1 MPGAWP
7 LVGHFPAYA
16 RDPLGFAAAAAASGS
31 VAGVRFGP
39 LPALLVSDAAS
50 IEEVLVSRHRDF
62 VKGRAN
68 QRVGVVVGQG
78 ILLSEGETW
87 RRHRRIVQ
95 PAFQHDRVTAWGALM
110 SDEAR
115 IAITGWRDGEVR
127 DIHADMSAL
136 ALAIVGRTVLDS
148 AIDDADVATVQ
159 AAAATLTDHFDSRFN
174 TLAFFVPDSLPT
186 PGNRRMRAAVRRLD
200 AIVYR
205 LIAERRRSGT
215 RGDDVISMLLDADGG
230 SGPGSPR
237 PGEAVQEPATRPE
250 STSAG
255 LSDQEIRDEVMT
267 LFMAGHETTAVALT
281 WTIDLLARAPDVQA
295 TLAAELVRVCG
306 DRPPTVDDLP
316 ALHFA
321 EAVVFEALRLYP
333 PAYALSREAV
343 VPTTIG
349 GRALSAHGIA
359 FVSLWA
365 AHRRPTVFDEPEA
378 FRPERWLDG
387 LARRLPRGAYAP
399 FAEGPRKCIGA
410 GFAMQEM
417 LLALAVIARDWEL
430 QPVDAE
436 RPRLRPAIT
445 LRPAGPVR
453 VRMVRRTGVRVARA
467 G

>member
-1 MPGAWP
+1 MVAASSHGAVPDAWP

-16 RDPLGFAAAAAASGS
+16 RDPLGFATAAAASGG
-31 VAGVRFGP
+31 VADVRFGP
-39 LPALLVSDAAS
+39 LPALLVSDASS
-50 IEEVLVSRHRDF
+50 IEEVLVGRHRDF

-95 PAFQHDRVTAWGALM
+95 PAFQHDRIAAWGPLM
-110 SDEAR
+110 MDETR
-115 IAITGWRDGEVR
+115 IALDGWRSSEVR
-127 DIHADMSAL
+127 DVSAAMSAL

-148 AIDDADVATVQ
+148 TIDDADVANVQ

-174 TLAFFVPDSLPT
+174 TLAFFVPDWLPT
-186 PGNRRMRAAVRRLD
+186 PGNRRMRAAVGRLD

-205 LIAERRRSGT
+205 LIAERRQSGS
-215 RGDDVISMLLDADGG
+215 RGDDVISMLLDAEGG
-230 SGPGSPR
+230 SETTG
-237 PGEAVQEPATRPE
+237 
-250 STSAG
+250 AG
-255 LSDQEIRDEVMT
+255 LSDREIRDEVMT
-267 LFMAGHETTAVALT
+267 LFMAGHETTAVALA

-295 TLAAELVRVCG
+295 TLAAELGAVLG
-306 DRPPTVDDLP
+306 DRPLTVDDLP
-316 ALHFA
+316 ALPYA
-321 EAVVFEALRLYP
+321 EAVVNEALRLYP

-349 GRALSAHGIA
+349 GAHLPAHGIA

-365 AHRRPTVFDEPEA
+365 AHRRSMVFEEPDA
-378 FRPERWLDG
+378 FRPQRWLDG

-399 FAEGPRKCIGA
+399 FAAGPRKCIGA

-417 LLALAVIARDWEL
+417 LLAVAGIVRDWEL
-430 QPVDAE
+430 HPVGAE
-436 RPRLRPAIT
+436 RPRTRPAIT
-445 LRPAGPVR
+445 LRPAGPMPVR
-453 VRMVRRTGVRVARA
+453 IVRRTGARTSAA